1 MRTARVVVV
10 GSANADVVVDVDHRP
25 ADGETVLGSDAVV
38 SPGGKGANQAV
49 AAGRL
54 GGHVAFVGCVGDDA
68 HGRML
73 RTSIS
78 EAGVD
83 VSALRTVQAPTGTA
97 IILITPD
104 GENSIVVAPGANR
117 LVDETMI
124 DQVTWAAGDVLVVQ
138 LEIPLPT
145 VEHAVRRARR
155 ADVRVVV
162 NAAPAAL
169 LPAPVL
175 EAADPL
181 VVNESEAALLVS
193 GSTAPSTQ
201 VPVPGPASDTVRRL
215 LELGPR
221 SVVLTLGAQGA
232 VLGRRDP
239 AGAVVLTHVE
249 AREVTAI
256 DTTGAGDAFV
266 GALALGL
273 AEDAPLDGAVVRA
286 TDVAACAVGR
296 RGAQDSY
303 PTSDELSA
311 MTRSAPRVRDA

>member
-1 MRTARVVVV
+1 MSTARVVVV

-54 GGHVAFVGCVGDDA
+54 GGQVAFVGCVGDDA

-78 EAGVD
+78 GAGVD
-83 VSALRTVQAPTGTA
+83 VRALRTVEVPTGTA

-117 LVDETMI
+117 RLDEAMVA
-124 DQVTWAAGDVLVVQ
+124 DLSCAPGDVLVVQ
-138 LEIPLPT
+138 LEIPMAT
-145 VEHAVRRARR
+145 VTRVVALAHRAGT
-155 ADVRVVV
+155 RVVV
-162 NAAPAAL
+162 NAAPAAP
-169 LPAPVL
+169 LPLAVL
-175 EAADPL
+175 QAANPL
-181 VVNESEAALLVS
+181 VVNESEAALLLDDATPA
-193 GSTAPSTQ
+193 GPRAPSGRD
-201 VPVPGPASDTVRRL
+201 VESVVRGL
-215 LELGPR
+215 LDLGPR

-232 VLGRRDP
+232 VLGERDGAGVVVMVHVP
-239 AGAVVLTHVE
+239 A
-249 AREVTAI
+249 RSVTAV

-273 AEDAPLDGAVVRA
+273 VEGATLDRAVTRA
-286 TDVAACAVGR
+286 TDVAAYAVGR

-303 PTSDELSA
+303 PTADELA
-311 MTRSAPRVRDA
+311 RMTT